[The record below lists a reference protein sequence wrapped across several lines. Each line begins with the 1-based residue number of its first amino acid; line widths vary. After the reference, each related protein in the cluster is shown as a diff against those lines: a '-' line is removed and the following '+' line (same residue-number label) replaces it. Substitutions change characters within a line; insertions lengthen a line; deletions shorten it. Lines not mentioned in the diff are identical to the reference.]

1 VDSLTRY
8 LAHDEQVVLE
18 VRRHPAVL
26 LPPILAAVLVTFLG
40 VVVGVVLT
48 PDSTRDFVDTVCG
61 LVVLFFI
68 LRAAWRVWEW
78 WADRVVV
85 TDQRIFEISGLLT
98 RTVASMPVGRVTDM
112 TYKRTVL
119 GRILGFGEVVV
130 ESAGQEQGLSSIDH
144 IPHPDH
150 FYRTITSLVTAG
162 LPAIDEGGS
171 GPYYD
176 EDDTGPLP
184 RVTL

>member
-1 VDSLTRY
+1 MDSLARY

-26 LPPILAAVLVTFLG
+26 VRPVLVAAAVTFAG
-40 VVVGVVLT
+40 VLIGVAFT
-48 PDSTRDFVDTVCG
+48 PGTQRDAIDTICG
-61 LVVLFFI
+61 LVVSFFI

-78 WADRVVV
+78 WIDRVIV

-112 TYKRTVL
+112 TYKRTFA
-119 GRILGFGEVVV
+119 GRLLGFGEVTV

-144 IPHPDH
+144 IPRPDH
-150 FYRTITSLVTAG
+150 FYLTITSLVTAG
-162 LPAIDEGGS
+162 LPAIDEGGT

>member
-1 VDSLTRY
+1 MNALHRY
-8 LAHDEQVVLE
+8 LANDEQVVLE

-26 LPPILAAVLVTFLG
+26 VSPVLAAFLAIVAG
-40 VVVGVVLT
+40 IVVGIFLT
-48 PDSTRDFVDTVCG
+48 PSSTHDLVDTVAG

-68 LRAAWRVWEW
+68 LRAGWRVWEW
-78 WADRVVV
+78 WADRIIVS
-85 TDQRIFEISGLLT
+85 DQRIFEISGVLT

-112 TYKRTVL
+112 TYKRTVA
-119 GRILGFGEVVV
+119 GRLLGFGEIIV

-162 LPAIDEGGS
+162 LPAVEEGGS

>member
-1 VDSLTRY
+1 
-8 LAHDEQVVLE
+8 
-18 VRRHPAVL
+18 
-26 LPPILAAVLVTFLG
+26 
-40 VVVGVVLT
+40 
-48 PDSTRDFVDTVCG
+48 
-61 LVVLFFI
+61 
-68 LRAAWRVWEW
+68 
-78 WADRVVV
+78 
-85 TDQRIFEISGLLT
+85 
-98 RTVASMPVGRVTDM
+98 M
-112 TYKRTVL
+112 
-119 GRILGFGEVVV
+119 V
-130 ESAGQEQGLSSIDH
+130 ESAGQDQGLSTIDH

>member
-1 VDSLTRY
+1 MDSLARY

-26 LPPILAAVLVTFLG
+26 ARPVLAAVAVTAIG
-40 VVVGVVLT
+40 VVIGVVLT
-48 PDSTRDFVDTVCG
+48 PDTRRDPIDTICG

-68 LRAAWRVWEW
+68 LRALWRVWEW
-78 WADRVVV
+78 WVDRVVV
-85 TDQRIFEISGLLT
+85 TDQRIFEISGVLT

-112 TYKRTVL
+112 TYRRTIL
-119 GRILGFGEVVV
+119 GRLLGFGEVVV

-144 IPHPDH
+144 LPHPDH

-162 LPAIDEGGS
+162 LPAVEEDGT

-176 EDDTGPLP
+176 EDDTGPWP

>member
-1 VDSLTRY
+1 MDSLARY

-26 LPPILAAVLVTFLG
+26 VRPIVTAAAAIGAGILIG
-40 VVVGVVLT
+40 VVAT
-48 PDSTRDFVDTVCG
+48 PSSTHDLIDTVAG
-61 LVVLFFI
+61 LVVFAFI
-68 LRAAWRVWEW
+68 VRAAWKLWEW
-78 WADRVVV
+78 WIDRIVV

-112 TYKRTVL
+112 TYKRTIL
-119 GRILGFGEVVV
+119 GRVLGFGEVIV

-162 LPAIDEGGS
+162 LPAIDEGGT

>member
-1 VDSLTRY
+1 MDALLRY

-26 LPPILAAVLVTFLG
+26 VRPVLGAFVAVVAGIF
-40 VVVGVVLT
+40 VGIVLT
-48 PDSTRDFVDTVCG
+48 PGSTHDVIDTGAG

-68 LRAAWRVWEW
+68 LRALWRVWEW
-78 WADRVVV
+78 WADRIVV
-85 TDQRIFEISGLLT
+85 TDQRIFEISGVLT

-112 TYKRTVL
+112 TYKRTIA
-119 GRILGFGEVVV
+119 GRLLGFGEVTV
-130 ESAGQEQGLSSIDH
+130 ESAGQDQGLSSIDH

-162 LPAIDEGGS
+162 LPAIDEGGT

>member
-1 VDSLTRY
+1 MNALHRY
-8 LAHDEQVVLE
+8 LANDEQVVVE

-26 LPPILAAVLVTFLG
+26 AAPVLTAFAVIVAG
-40 VVVGVVLT
+40 IVVGIFLT
-48 PDSTRDFVDTVCG
+48 PASTHDFVDTVAG

-68 LRAAWRVWEW
+68 LRAGWRVWEW
-78 WADRVVV
+78 WADRIVVS
-85 TDQRIFEISGLLT
+85 DRRIFEISGILT
-98 RTVASMPVGRVTDM
+98 RTVASMPVERVTDM
-112 TYKRTVL
+112 TYKRTIF
-119 GRILGFGEVVV
+119 GRLLGFGEIIV

-144 IPHPDH
+144 IPHPDE

-162 LPAIDEGGS
+162 LPAVEEGGS